1 MDAGTLA
8 AQGIAALEELLVA
21 SPPAVVTARDVGR
34 FFSRHRSALESHLR
48 TLLERIA
55 EPASQRLDREWRG
68 RWHLLNRETLWTELD
83 KARRQETSTV
93 DWRLTRIWV
102 HRPDLLRA
110 GEDWARSNQLPMPA
124 AIPIQQPMPADDAGS
139 LLVYDITAAEA
150 PRLNVLP
157 KETGFPRFAELAYVN
172 DDQPAGV
179 LLDIAAGYFG
189 RPVAAGLNN
198 ANEPLDPIRLDQ
210 LGLAIAEASPGLS
223 QSEIAERAISALS
236 ARRQLLYAAGLTPKP
251 ATPLIQKTG
260 PMPVDKDNAP
270 TPEELLEALGSAQD
284 LRSAAERTAA
294 NIRAIRV
301 LDRPH
306 SDQKQNWRELMG
318 YSGWGGLSIDEVRD
332 VLPQRWTPETSS
344 LVHEYYT
351 PSSVAL
357 AIARVLRPW
366 VPALP
371 RTADGFV
378 MAIEPSAG
386 IGRLLNAASTPGF
399 ESLSWSVIE
408 YSQVSASLLQS
419 IRPDLHIV
427 KSSFEEWVQ
436 QYEPM
441 VSGKVGLVLSN
452 PPYGERGGTYTLDKN
467 KAYRENKAYVYFL
480 RRGLD
485 LLAEGGVG
493 VFLVPYG
500 FMTGTSAAFVRLRET
515 VLKRHHLRAAF
526 RLPSGLFPGA
536 LLVTDLLFFESRG
549 GELPTV
555 LSEDQYIAEG
565 KYFTRHPQHI
575 LGKEVGVS
583 GDEDDTT
590 AKPRWGY
597 QVEGVFE
604 GLPDFEPRLRCLTC
618 TVSPVRT
625 AQVPRAALAARKQF
639 DELPLHVQAASVLGD
654 RVRRYLELFT
664 SGDHASIGRAAAL
677 QPELLEALRAWTD
690 NLGRPRNP
698 WQDQEIMLAAKSS
711 PQVVSFL
718 SGFDETGGVIPQIAT
733 KPSWAP
739 RYEGSN
745 DDLVAQAEWLYSI
758 KRELTVESLK
768 GFRESLGIFNLEP
781 LHTQLIAGGWCYDDG
796 RWMPERD
803 YYSGLLWD
811 RYERARQ
818 GAQQG
823 DTQAAAQLAR
833 LAALIQVSRIDQ
845 IDPEPRMPWIPLD
858 ILKRWLEQWTGR
870 AVAALAW
877 RDSILQLAESS
888 YQELPK
894 KATSWQVVA
903 IGYINHD
910 LEFFKPPYTKS
921 IDPNTGEEETAE
933 QALDRARIQYSV
945 KAKQSFKD
953 FVLGDADSAT
963 QIEAAYNRMFRGY
976 IMPQYGS
983 EEIQIARWTGRIRL
997 KPHQNAGA
1005 RRLIANNG
1013 GLLGFDVGVGKT
1025 FTGIATIARLRQEGR
1040 ARRPIV
1046 LVPNTI
1052 IWKWHK
1058 EFRAALPDYRILVVG
1073 SNRYIGRGGLYVSK
1087 IDTPEERALKWR
1099 QFQAGEYD
1107 VALVTYSV
1115 FARTQI
1121 RATTLREWVYE
1132 TPVLLR
1138 KLSLD
1143 SRELAQKID
1152 AGSEGVKKA
1161 KPRVSDRAI
1170 EKLIGPERFKQL
1182 SQREREQLVD
1192 QLAEQK
1198 TKEKQAELDKLL
1210 AIVSAYSDLSE
1221 RQRAVFGEALDR
1233 WIAVRLENHNAPDPG
1248 IFFEDLGCDA
1258 LLVDEAQNFKNL
1270 WPVSQREGGIP
1281 KYLGAISEGSDRAYA
1296 LAIRAHLVRQRNGGS
1311 GVFLLSATP
1320 AKNSP
1325 LEYFTLLGYVDS
1337 AAWSRLGISDPE
1349 VFIDRYL
1356 RLETREIVA
1365 PDMSIVKRGV
1375 VAGFKNLDELRSVIF
1390 RFAEFRTAEEVG
1402 LVLPKPEISQITV
1415 PMDERQE
1422 AKYAVYATKYRDALK
1437 RSKDDPKMR
1446 LKALGMLQRMA
1457 LTAIHPE
1464 LDEGPRAGQDA
1475 DDADAMG
1482 LPEDRTGWTWGNSTQ
1497 VSNPACPKLTH
1508 VQNMILDRPD
1518 CGHLVFCDNVAVHR
1532 WLKMLLVAAGYPEE
1546 RIAAFNADQ
1555 AKDPAKRQSIAER
1568 FNGSP
1573 AIVGDDGVIEQEAV
1587 PPEFDVVIAN
1597 ATAYEGIDLHIRTC
1611 QVYHIDLPWEPAT
1624 LQQRNGRAVR
1634 QGNTQAVI
1642 GIVYL
1647 LSDRSLDAVRL
1658 SMIIGK
1664 LGWMKDVLSS
1674 ADRETNNPAAQNE
1687 LSADEMVL
1695 FLARDPEEAKAAIAE
1710 QKKLLELEQ
1719 RKRVQE
1725 QAWNALRGMITRVSV
1740 LARISDPA
1748 ERQAVQTEIA
1758 SQVDRLNQIPTT
1770 VWSWHFLIA
1779 PVQEGKPILIG
1790 PDGSGGF
1797 WGLLADSYVAI
1808 NDKREGLRGFATGK
1822 IEGDSIGI
1830 RQLGQPSFNK
1840 YQRDQISADTSLI
1853 AVTAEAVEQG
1863 PRRWNHE
1870 EDQARFKEGLAQVL
1884 EWVANGNWKNLGLE
1898 FASATWRKYLLSEWW
1913 DKIVEVIKLAG
1924 REPML
1929 PVKAGADAL
1938 SIELPADVKDFA
1950 DVIPFDP
1957 DLWGEF
1963 VRRAMGSEE
1972 RYTDLNATSM
1982 AWWGRPFPKGI
1993 LRRPSELAEISV
2005 QTASGREKVKALLV
2019 EGPLAVNFEF
2029 GRGLDHPDGA
2039 RYSVTHVPS
2048 GFSVMQGFKSEA
2060 VATAALRYA
2069 RGQPIDW
2076 STEKPD
2082 GAALNPKFI
2091 PTMTWLREQVSVPSD
2106 EEIRRY
2112 ATKE

>member
-8 AQGIAALEELLVA
+8 AQGITALKELLHA
-21 SPPAVVTARDVGR
+21 SPPATVTARDLER
-34 FFSRHRSALESHLR
+34 FFARHRSALESHLR
-48 TLLERIA
+48 TLLERLT

-68 RWHLLNRETLWTELD
+68 RWHALTRETLWTELD
-83 KARRQETSTV
+83 KARRQEISTV
-93 DWRLTRIWV
+93 DWLLTRISV

-110 GEDWARSNQLPMPA
+110 GEDWARSNQLPAPA
-124 AIPIQQPMPADDAGS
+124 SIPIQQPMPADDGGN

-157 KETGFPRFAELAYVN
+157 KDTGFARFAELAYVN
-172 DDQPAGV
+172 DDQPPGV
-179 LLDIAAGYFG
+179 LLDISAGYFG
-189 RPVAAGLNN
+189 RALSEQDKSEEA
-198 ANEPLDPIRLDQ
+198 LDPVRLDQ
-210 LGLAIAEASPGLS
+210 LGRAITEVTPGLS
-223 QSEIAERAISALS
+223 QDEIAERAIAALS
-236 ARRQLLYAAGLTPKP
+236 ARLRLLRAAGLTPKP
-251 ATPLIQKTG
+251 IDRVVKKTEPL
-260 PMPVDKDNAP
+260 PVDKENAP
-270 TPEELLEALGSAQD
+270 TPEELLAELESARD
-284 LRSAAERTAA
+284 LRYLRSAAERTEA
-294 NIRAIRV
+294 NLRAIRV

-306 SDQKQNWRELMG
+306 ADQKANWRELMG
-318 YSGWGGLSIDEVRD
+318 YSGWGGLSLDGVRD
-332 VLPQRWTPETSS
+332 VLPQRWTPDTSS

-351 PSSVAL
+351 PSSVGL

-378 MAIEPSAG
+378 MALEPSAG

-408 YSQVSASLLQS
+408 YSQVSASLLQA

-427 KSSFEEWVQ
+427 KTSFEEWVQ

-467 KAYRENKAYVYFL
+467 KAYRESKAYVYFL
-480 RRGLD
+480 RRALD

-500 FMTGTSAAFVRLRET
+500 FMTGTSASFVKLRET

-526 RLPSGLFPGA
+526 RMPSGLFPGA

-549 GELPTV
+549 GELPAV
-555 LSEDQYIAEG
+555 LGEDQYIAEG
-565 KYFTRHPQHI
+565 KYFARHPQHI
-575 LGKEVGVS
+575 LGTEVGVS

-604 GLPDFEPRLRCLTC
+604 DLPDFEPRLRCLTC
-618 TVSPVRT
+618 AVAPAKT
-625 AQVPRAALAARKQF
+625 AQVPRAALAARKKF
-639 DELPLHVQAASVLGD
+639 EELPAHVQAASVLGD

-664 SGDHASIGRAAAL
+664 SGEHASIGRAAAL
-677 QPELLEALRAWTD
+677 QPELLEALRAWAD

-698 WQDQEIMLAAKSS
+698 WQDQEIILAAKST
-711 PQVVSFL
+711 PQIVSFL
-718 SGFDETGGVIPQIAT
+718 SGFDETGGVIPQIVT

-739 RYEGSN
+739 RYAGSN
-745 DDLVAQAEWLYSI
+745 DDLVAQAEWLYSV

-768 GFRESLGIFNLEP
+768 EFRESLGIFSLEP

-811 RYERARQ
+811 RFERARQ

-823 DTQAAAQLAR
+823 DAQAATQLAG
-833 LAALIQVSRIDQ
+833 LSSLIQISRIDQ

-858 ILKRWLEQWTGR
+858 ILKRWIEHWTSR
-870 AVAALAW
+870 SVADLAW
-877 RDSILQLAESS
+877 RDSILQLAEGS

-894 KATSWQVVA
+894 KATSRQVVA

-910 LEFFKPPYTKS
+910 LEYFKPPYTKA

-963 QIEAAYNRMFRGY
+963 QIEATYNRMFRGF
-976 IMPQYGS
+976 IMPRYGS
-983 EEIQIARWTGRIRL
+983 EEIPIARWTGRIRL

-1073 SNRYIGRGGLYVSK
+1073 SNRYIGRGGTYVSK

-1115 FARTQI
+1115 FARTQL
-1121 RATTLREWVYE
+1121 RAETLREWVYE

-1152 AGSEGVKKA
+1152 AGTDGIK

-1170 EKLIGPERFKQL
+1170 EKLVGPERFKQL
-1182 SQREREQLVD
+1182 SQREREQIVE
-1192 QLAEQK
+1192 QIAEEK

-1233 WIAVRLENHNAPDPG
+1233 WIAVRMENHNAPDPG

-1258 LLVDEAQNFKNL
+1258 LMVDEAQNFKNL

-1296 LAIRAHLVRQRNGGS
+1296 LAIRGHLVRKRNGGS

-1402 LVLPKPEISQITV
+1402 LVLPKPEVKQITV

-1422 AKYAVYATKYRDALK
+1422 AKYAAYATKYRDALK

-1446 LKALGMLQRMA
+1446 LKALGLLQRMA

-1464 LDEGPRAGQDA
+1464 LDEGPRGGKEV
-1475 DDADAMG
+1475 DDPDAMG
-1482 LPEDRTGWTWGNSTQ
+1482 LPEDRTGWTWGNSTR
-1497 VSNPACPKLTH
+1497 VSSPACPKLTTI
-1508 VQNMILDRPD
+1508 QNMITDRPD

-1546 RIAAFNADQ
+1546 RIAIFNADQ
-1555 AKDPAKRQSIAER
+1555 AKDPAKRQSLAER
-1568 FNGSP
+1568 FNGTP

-1611 QVYHIDLPWEPAT
+1611 QVFHIDLPWEPAT

-1634 QGNTQAVI
+1634 QGNMQAVI
-1642 GIVYL
+1642 GIIYL

-1719 RKRVQE
+1719 QKRVQE

-1748 ERQAVQTEIA
+1748 ERQAVQAEITA
-1758 SQVDRLNQIPTT
+1758 QTDRLNQIPSA
-1770 VWSWHFLIA
+1770 VWPWHFLIA
-1779 PVQEGKPILIG
+1779 PVQEGKPLLIC
-1790 PDGSGGF
+1790 PDGAGGF
-1797 WGLLADSYVAI
+1797 WGLLPDSYVATP
-1808 NDKREGLRGFATGK
+1808 DEQHVLRGFATGK

-1830 RQLGQPSFNK
+1830 RQFGEPAFEK
-1840 YQRDQISADTSLI
+1840 YQRDQISAETVLHPI
-1853 AVTAEAVEQG
+1853 TPEAVEQG
-1863 PRRWNHE
+1863 TIRWKHE
-1870 EDQARFKEGLAQVL
+1870 EDQARLKPGLSTIFK
-1884 EWVANGNWKNLGLE
+1884 WVGNGNWKSLGLE
-1898 FASATWRKYLLSEWW
+1898 FAATAWRKYLLAHWWSE
-1913 DKIVEVIKLAG
+1913 ILGAIKLAG

-1929 PVKAGADAL
+1929 PVKDGAEAL
-1938 SIELPADVKDFA
+1938 RIEVPADVKDFGQ
-1950 DVIPFDP
+1950 VIPFDP
-1957 DLWGEF
+1957 ELWGEF

-1972 RYTDLNATSM
+1972 RYTDLNATSI
-1982 AWWGRPFPKGI
+1982 AWWGKPFPKGI
-1993 LRRPSELAEISV
+1993 LRRPSDAAEISI
-2005 QTASGREKVKALLV
+2005 QTADGKEKVKVLLI
-2019 EGPLAVNFEF
+2019 EGPLAVNFEL
-2029 GRGLDHPDGA
+2029 GRGLDHPEGA
-2039 RYSVTHVPS
+2039 RYSLTHVPS
-2048 GFSVMQGFKSEA
+2048 GLSVMRGFRNEA
-2060 VATAALRYA
+2060 VATAALRFTA
-2069 RGQPIDW
+2069 NQRFDW
-2076 STEKPD
+2076 SQESPD
-2082 GAALNPKFI
+2082 TRSLDPRFL
-2091 PTMTWLREQVSVPSD
+2091 PTMTWLKEQVSVPSD

-2112 ATKE
+2112 ATQ